1 MNPNHNFFAPC
12 PRHVEDL
19 AAVEAEKAGGINVK
33 TTRGGVSFEGDLA
46 AGYRFCL
53 WTRVASRLLWEI
65 GTWEGDS
72 EEGFYADLVRR
83 PWEDLF
89 TAEDGFLCNVTGSGQ
104 SPFSDRFAM
113 LKMKDAIV
121 DRFREQTGRRPSV
134 DRENPSVK
142 IECHRKNNTYTFYLD
157 FSGESLHKRG
167 YRRDKGGA
175 ALRENTAAALLL
187 RSGWNGPTDR
197 AFLDPMCGSGTLC
210 IEAAM
215 IASDRA
221 PALERSRWG
230 FRGWKGHSEELW
242 QELVEEARG
251 RYEKGRAQL
260 GPIQGYDKDESVVR
274 KARSNF
280 NRSGMKGV
288 RFDTMA
294 VEKLKVQNNLKE
306 RTGLI
311 ATNPPYGIRLE
322 ERVGLE
328 GLYRSI
334 GVFYKNQLPHWQL
347 SLITPDKE
355 LGMALQLRSHREN
368 KLDNGGLPCLVLHF
382 QEPEKNSLVQVLSPQ
397 AEQFKNRLVKNVKR
411 LGKWARKNDITSYRI
426 YDADLPDYNFALDWY
441 EGHWIHFQEYAPTVR
456 IDQAKAEKRVRE
468 GIAALCSVL
477 EIERSAVFV
486 KTRRRQKGASQ
497 YVKGENRQERAP
509 QEKED
514 RLIARESGSRFLLN
528 LTDYVD
534 TGLFLDHRPVR
545 KWIRDNSEGK
555 DFLNL
560 FAYTG
565 SATVLA
571 AAGGARSTT
580 TVDGSK
586 TYTAWSRDNMAF
598 NRLTGE
604 EHRFFT
610 ADCFTW
616 LERER
621 GEYDLIFLDP
631 PTFSNSKGKKTTFD
645 IQKDHV
651 RLIELALKCLRPG
664 GTLIFSNNF
673 RKFQLEFQS
682 DRHEIKE
689 VTSWSVPEDF
699 KNSSIHRCWFIS
711 CPGK

>member
-1 MNPNHNFFAPC
+1 MNKYFAAC

-19 AAVEAEKAGGINVK
+19 AAAEAEQAGASEVK
-33 TTRGGVSFEGDLA
+33 VTRGGVSFQGDLA
-46 AGYRFCL
+46 VGYRFCL

-65 GTWEGDS
+65 GSRELESEEAFYKELSRWTWE
-72 EEGFYADLVRR
+72 E
-83 PWEDLF
+83 LF
-89 TAEDGFLCNVTGSGQ
+89 TADDGFVCNITGTGQ
-104 SPFSDRFAM
+104 GPFSDRFAL
-113 LKMKDAIV
+113 LKLKDAIV
-121 DRFREQTGRRPSV
+121 DRFREQTGQRPSV

-142 IECHRKNNTYTFYLD
+142 VECHRKNNTYSFYLD
-157 FSGESLHKRG
+157 FSGDSLHKRG
-167 YRRDKGGA
+167 YRLNKGGA

-221 PALERSRWG
+221 PALERTRWG

-242 QELVEEARG
+242 QGILEEARQ
-251 RYEKGRAQL
+251 RFEAARTKI
-260 GPIQGYDKDESVVR
+260 GPIQGYDKDEDVVR
-274 KARSNF
+274 MARSNF

-288 RFDTMA
+288 RFDTMPI
-294 VEKLKVQNNLKE
+294 EKLKVQNNLKDKV
-306 RTGLI
+306 GLI

-328 GLYRSI
+328 GLYRRL
-334 GVFYKNQLPHWQL
+334 GVFFTEQLPHWQL

-355 LGMALQLRSHREN
+355 LGVALQIRSFREN

-397 AEQFKNRLVKNVKR
+397 AEQFKNRLAKNLKR
-411 LGKWARKNDITSYRI
+411 LGKWARKNNVTSYRL

-441 EGHWIHFQEYAPTVR
+441 EGSWIHFQEYAPTVR

-468 GIAALCSVL
+468 GIAAICSVL

-486 KTRRRQKGASQ
+486 KTRRRQRGSTQ
-497 YVKGENRQERAP
+497 YVKGENRQKRTPVE
-509 QEKED
+509 EGDK
-514 RLIARESGSRFLLN
+514 LIARESGSLFLLN

-571 AAGGARSTT
+571 AAGGAKSTT
-580 TVDGSK
+580 TVDGMK
-586 TYTAWSRDNMAF
+586 TYTAWTKENMAF
-598 NRLTGE
+598 NKLTGE

-610 ADCFTW
+610 EDCFTW

-621 GEYDLIFLDP
+621 SQYDLIFLDP

-651 RLIELALKCLRPG
+651 RLIELTLKCLRPG

-673 RKFQLEFQS
+673 RKFELEFSS
-682 DRHEIKE
+682 DKYDIKE

-699 KNSSIHRCWFIS
+699 KNTKGIHRCWFIS